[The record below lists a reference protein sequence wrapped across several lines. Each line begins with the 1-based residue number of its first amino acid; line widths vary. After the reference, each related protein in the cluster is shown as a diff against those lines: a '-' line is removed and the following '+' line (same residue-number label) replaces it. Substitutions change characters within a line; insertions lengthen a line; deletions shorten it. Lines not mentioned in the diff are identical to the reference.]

1 MIKIVTI
8 IRSNEEKDEAKVHF
22 DKIGDYWE
30 VKTEPYNMVVEDS
43 VNDMLED
50 IGEWDINYL
59 KECVGSNISMVATGL

>member
-8 IRSNEEKDEAKVHF
+8 VRSNEEKVEVKVHF

-43 VNDMLED
+43 VSDMLED

-59 KECVGSNISMVATGL
+59 KEIVGINISMVATGL